1 MSEYSQASSAVLT
14 KSENTIA
21 GRLRE
26 HAAASNTTVVPI
38 RSQFVDYIQCVED
51 NKGTYC
57 LDREFV
63 TEEHLKPKSKDIPI
77 KQDEY
82 KAGVYFPRKKTNQI
96 DIERFPAIKNLI
108 NEL

>member
-1 MSEYSQASSAVLT
+1 MFLRISIFVLLATSVVLASSAVLT

-21 GRLRE
+21 GR
-26 HAAASNTTVVPI
+26 
-38 RSQFVDYIQCVED
+38 CVED